1 MGYWGIPG
9 WWKYNHEEVS
19 PLINDGVPTASLWPL
34 AWGEH
39 PFGQDRIGRDLFAM
53 TMRGAQQSITVMVVI
68 GLIAGL
74 IGVVVG
80 ALSGYFRGWTEAVLM
95 RLTDVI
101 IIIPALLLA
110 AVMAQMAGRRDS
122 GGWFAAFASSNG
134 ILALGIFLG
143 LITWVGLARLM
154 RGEFLS
160 LREREFVDAARIS
173 GASNARIIFKHILPN
188 AVGVLI
194 VNVTLTMSAAI
205 LTETALSYLGVGV
218 KAPDTSLGLLISQN
232 QEAFATRPWLFWF
245 PGLFIVLICLSINF
259 IGDGLRDAFDP
270 RQKKF
275 NAKKA
280 KDARHAS
287 ARGDTRHRVRR
298 NQGQLGDG
306 HPQCLRGR
314 LLGGDRPVAG
324 RQQQY
329 DGGGRRPAVGHLHRC
344 GGGIAGGQRAAF
356 HQVLPARP
364 HQAGGLAGVR
374 GLEVPGPH
382 GLARTVRGC
391 RQAPEVFRLGIAP
404 APDAG
409 RRRGPGHVAL
419 AGRDQ
424 GEGKAGV
431 DVHQRRPRH
440 QDGPE
445 RVLQGHPAVVHH
457 DGGHPEQQPAKERD
471 QQQRGRAGQGRRAG
485 GDRRDHNAQGGNG
498 PGQPGEP
505 GVRSGLEDFN
515 GTGMRRRAHAPN
527 NSVFRAAA
535 LIPGGPAARVE
546 GKPHHD

>member
-1 MGYWGIPG
+1 MSQPSQQDEIMAESAGVDGPDVVGIEPILEAKGLSQGQIVRKRFLGHSGAIIGLVVFAIIFIMAFTSVGYAGIPG
-9 WWKYNHEEVS
+9 WWKYSHEDVS
-19 PLINDGVPTASLWPL
+19 PLINDGAPTASIIPP

-53 TMRGAQQSITVMVVI
+53 TMRGAQQSITIMIVI

-74 IGVVVG
+74 IGVIVG

-110 AVMAQMAGRRDS
+110 AVMAQLAGRRDS
-122 GGWFAAFASSNG
+122 GSWFASFASNNG
-134 ILALGIFLG
+134 VLAIGIFLG
-143 LITWVGLARLM
+143 LISWVGLARLM

-232 QEAFATRPWLFWF
+232 QAAFATRPWLFWF

-280 KDARHAS
+280 AE
-287 ARGDTRHRVRR
+287 
-298 NQGQLGDG
+298 
-306 HPQCLRGR
+306 
-314 LLGGDRPVAG
+314 
-324 RQQQY
+324 
-329 DGGGRRPAVGHLHRC
+329 
-344 GGGIAGGQRAAF
+344 I
-356 HQVLPARP
+356 
-364 HQAGGLAGVR
+364 
-374 GLEVPGPH
+374 EVD
-382 GLARTVRGC
+382 
-391 RQAPEVFRLGIAP
+391 P
-404 APDAG
+404 APVTAFDE
-409 RRRGPGHVAL
+409 L
-419 AGRDQ
+419 K
-424 GEGKAGV
+424 GK
-431 DVHQRRPRH
+431 
-440 QDGPE
+440 
-445 RVLQGHPAVVHH
+445 
-457 DGGHPEQQPAKERD
+457 
-471 QQQRGRAGQGRRAG
+471 
-485 GDRRDHNAQGGNG
+485 
-498 PGQPGEP
+498 
-505 GVRSGLEDFN
+505 
-515 GTGMRRRAHAPN
+515 
-527 NSVFRAAA
+527 
-535 LIPGGPAARVE
+535 
-546 GKPHHD
+546 

>member
-1 MGYWGIPG
+1 MAESAGVDVPDVVGIEPILEAKGLSQGQIVRKRFLGHSGAIIGLVVFAIIFIMAFTSVGYAGIPG
-9 WWKYNHEEVS
+9 WWKYSHEDVS
-19 PLINDGVPTASLWPL
+19 PLIHDGAPTASIFPP

-53 TMRGAQQSITVMVVI
+53 TMRGAQQSITIMIVI

-74 IGVVVG
+74 IGVIVG

-110 AVMAQMAGRRDS
+110 AVMAQLAGRRDS
-122 GGWFAAFASSNG
+122 GSWFASFASNNG
-134 ILALGIFLG
+134 VLAIGIFLG
-143 LITWVGLARLM
+143 LISWVGLARLM

-232 QEAFATRPWLFWF
+232 QAAFATRPWLFWF

-280 KDARHAS
+280 AE
-287 ARGDTRHRVRR
+287 
-298 NQGQLGDG
+298 
-306 HPQCLRGR
+306 
-314 LLGGDRPVAG
+314 
-324 RQQQY
+324 
-329 DGGGRRPAVGHLHRC
+329 
-344 GGGIAGGQRAAF
+344 I
-356 HQVLPARP
+356 
-364 HQAGGLAGVR
+364 
-374 GLEVPGPH
+374 EVD
-382 GLARTVRGC
+382 
-391 RQAPEVFRLGIAP
+391 P
-404 APDAG
+404 APVTAFDE
-409 RRRGPGHVAL
+409 L
-419 AGRDQ
+419 K
-424 GEGKAGV
+424 GK
-431 DVHQRRPRH
+431 
-440 QDGPE
+440 
-445 RVLQGHPAVVHH
+445 
-457 DGGHPEQQPAKERD
+457 
-471 QQQRGRAGQGRRAG
+471 
-485 GDRRDHNAQGGNG
+485 
-498 PGQPGEP
+498 
-505 GVRSGLEDFN
+505 
-515 GTGMRRRAHAPN
+515 
-527 NSVFRAAA
+527 
-535 LIPGGPAARVE
+535 
-546 GKPHHD
+546 

>member
-1 MGYWGIPG
+1 MSQPSQQDEIMAEDANLRQPAAGVEPILEAKGLSQGQIVRKRFLGHSGAIAGLVVFAIIFVMAFTSVGYWGIPG

-19 PLINDGVPTASLWPL
+19 PLVNDGVPTASLWPL

-68 GLIAGL
+68 GAIAGL

-95 RLTDVI
+95 RLTDII

-122 GGWFAAFASSNG
+122 GGWFSAFAASNG
-134 ILALGIFLG
+134 VLALGIFLG

-194 VNVTLTMSAAI
+194 VNITLTMSAAI

-280 KDARHAS
+280 KDSGRHPLEATPVT
-287 ARGDTRHRVRR
+287 AF
-298 NQGQLGDG
+298 DG
-306 HPQCLRGR
+306 TKDP
-314 LLGGDRPVAG
+314 
-324 RQQQY
+324 
-329 DGGGRRPAVGHLHRC
+329 
-344 GGGIAGGQRAAF
+344 
-356 HQVLPARP
+356 
-364 HQAGGLAGVR
+364 
-374 GLEVPGPH
+374 
-382 GLARTVRGC
+382 
-391 RQAPEVFRLGIAP
+391 
-404 APDAG
+404 
-409 RRRGPGHVAL
+409 
-419 AGRDQ
+419 
-424 GEGKAGV
+424 
-431 DVHQRRPRH
+431 
-440 QDGPE
+440 
-445 RVLQGHPAVVHH
+445 
-457 DGGHPEQQPAKERD
+457 
-471 QQQRGRAGQGRRAG
+471 
-485 GDRRDHNAQGGNG
+485 
-498 PGQPGEP
+498 
-505 GVRSGLEDFN
+505 
-515 GTGMRRRAHAPN
+515 
-527 NSVFRAAA
+527 
-535 LIPGGPAARVE
+535 
-546 GKPHHD
+546 

>member
-1 MGYWGIPG
+1 MAEGSGLGPSDAAGIEPVLEAKGLSQGQIVRRRFLGHSGAIAGLIAFAIIFLVAFTSVGYWGIPG
-9 WWKYNHEEVS
+9 WWKYSHEDVS
-19 PLINDGVPTASLWPL
+19 PLVNDGVPTASLWPL

-68 GLIAGL
+68 GMIAGL
-74 IGVVVG
+74 VGVLVG

-95 RLTDVI
+95 RITDVI

-110 AVMAQMAGRRDS
+110 AVMAQLAGRRDEGS
-122 GGWFAAFASSNG
+122 WFASFASNNG

-143 LITWVGLARLM
+143 LISWVGLARLM

-275 NAKKA
+275 NAKAA
-280 KDARHAS
+280 KDT
-287 ARGDTRHRVRR
+287 GK
-298 NQGQLGDG
+298 
-306 HPQCLRGR
+306 HP
-314 LLGGDRPVAG
+314 
-324 RQQQY
+324 
-329 DGGGRRPAVGHLHRC
+329 
-344 GGGIAGGQRAAF
+344 
-356 HQVLPARP
+356 
-364 HQAGGLAGVR
+364 
-374 GLEVPGPH
+374 LEV
-382 GLARTVRGC
+382 
-391 RQAPEVFRLGIAP
+391 APVTAFDETKK
-404 APDAG
+404 D
-409 RRRGPGHVAL
+409 
-419 AGRDQ
+419 
-424 GEGKAGV
+424 
-431 DVHQRRPRH
+431 
-440 QDGPE
+440 
-445 RVLQGHPAVVHH
+445 
-457 DGGHPEQQPAKERD
+457 
-471 QQQRGRAGQGRRAG
+471 
-485 GDRRDHNAQGGNG
+485 
-498 PGQPGEP
+498 
-505 GVRSGLEDFN
+505 
-515 GTGMRRRAHAPN
+515 
-527 NSVFRAAA
+527 
-535 LIPGGPAARVE
+535 
-546 GKPHHD
+546 